1 MPELS
6 LIEAIRDALD
16 TEMGCDERVIVLGED
31 VGLHGGVF
39 RATDGLQSRYGE
51 SRVIDTPL
59 AELMI
64 AGVAIGAAANG
75 LRPVAEMQFADF
87 SHPAF
92 DQIVSD
98 AARWRYRT
106 NGAQGLPLVIRMPY
120 GAGIHG
126 ALYHSQ
132 SVEAFYAHVPGLRVV
147 TPSTP
152 YDAKGL
158 LIAAIRDP
166 DPVIFLEHK
175 KAYRLIRG
183 EVPEGDYVVPLDRA
197 RVARSGEDMSV
208 FAYGLM
214 LHHCLEAAG
223 TLAAEGVNAE
233 VVDVRSLA
241 PLDRETIL
249 ASARKTG
256 KVLIV
261 YEDNKTLGL
270 GAEVAALI
278 AESAFEWLDGP
289 IVRLAA
295 PDIPAMPYNHPQEA
309 WALPDVPRIA
319 AAMRDLAA
327 Y

>member
-1 MPELS
+1 MPEMS

-16 TEMGCDERVIVLGED
+16 TEMEQDERVIVLGED

-39 RATDGLQSRYGE
+39 RATDGLQQRYGE
-51 SRVIDTPL
+51 LRVIDTPL
-59 AELMI
+59 AELLI
-64 AGVAIGAAANG
+64 AGVAIGAAVNG

-87 SHPAF
+87 SFPAF
-92 DQIVSD
+92 DQIVSE

-106 NGAQGLPLVIRMPY
+106 NGQQGIPLVIRMPY

-132 SVEAFYAHVPGLRVV
+132 SVEGFYAHVPGLRVV

-175 KAYRLIRG
+175 KAYRMVRG
-183 EVPEGDYVVPLDRA
+183 DVPEGSYTVALDRA
-197 RVARSGEDMSV
+197 RMARGGQDLSV

-214 LHHCLEAAG
+214 LHHCLEAAEV
-223 TLAAEGVNAE
+223 LAGEGIDAE
-233 VVDVRSLA
+233 VVDLRSLA
-241 PLDRETIL
+241 PLDRDSIL
-249 ASARKTG
+249 DSARKTG
-256 KVLIV
+256 KVLVV

-270 GAEVAALI
+270 GAEVSALI
-278 AESAFEWLDGP
+278 GEEAFEWLDAP
-289 IVRLAA
+289 IMRLAS
-295 PDIPAMPYNHPQEA
+295 PDIPAMPYNHAQEA
-309 WALPDVPRIA
+309 WALPDSGKIVD
-319 AAMRDLAA
+319 AMRHLAG

>member
-1 MPELS
+1 MPEMS

-16 TEMGCDERVIVLGED
+16 TEMELDEGVIVLGED

-39 RATDGLQSRYGE
+39 RATDGLQKKYGQE
-51 SRVIDTPL
+51 RVIDTPL

-87 SHPAF
+87 GHPAF

-106 NGAQGLPLVIRMPY
+106 RGVQGLPMVIRMPY

-152 YDAKGL
+152 HDAKGM

-183 EVPEGDYVVPLDRA
+183 EVPEGDYTVPLDRA
-197 RVARSGEDMSV
+197 RTAREGSDMSV

-214 LHHCLEAAG
+214 LHHCLEAAE
-223 TLAAEGVNAE
+223 TLAGEGVAVE
-233 VVDVRSLA
+233 VMDLRALA
-241 PLDRETIL
+241 PLDREAIL

-256 KVLIV
+256 KVLVV

-278 AESAFEWLDGP
+278 AEEAFEWLDGP
-289 IVRLAA
+289 VRRLAS

-309 WALPDVPRIA
+309 WALPDVEQIT

-327 Y
+327 F

>member
-1 MPELS
+1 MPEMN

-16 TEMGCDERVIVLGED
+16 IEMGLDERVIVLGED

-39 RATDGLQSRYGE
+39 RATDGLQEKYGE
-51 SRVIDTPL
+51 ARVIDTPL
-59 AELMI
+59 AELLI
-64 AGVAIGAAANG
+64 AGLAIGAAVAG

-87 SHPAF
+87 GHPAF

-106 NGAQGLPLVIRMPY
+106 NGSQGVPLVLRMPY
-120 GAGIHG
+120 GGGVHG

-147 TPSTP
+147 APSTP

-158 LIAAIRDP
+158 LLAAIRDP

-175 KAYRLIRG
+175 KAYRLLRG
-183 EVPEGDYVVPLDRA
+183 EVPAGAYTVPLDQA
-197 RVARSGEDMSV
+197 RTARIGTDLSV

-214 LHHCLEAAG
+214 LHYCLEAAA
-223 TLAAEGVNAE
+223 TLVGEGVDVE
-233 VVDVRSLA
+233 VVDLRSLA
-241 PLDRETIL
+241 PLDREAIL

-270 GAEVAALI
+270 GAEVSALI
-278 AESAFEWLDGP
+278 AEEAFEWLDAP
-289 IVRLAA
+289 IVRLAS
-295 PDIPAMPYNHPQEA
+295 PDIPAMPYNHELEA
-309 WALPDVPRIA
+309 WALPDVA
-319 AAMRDLAA
+319 AITEAMRQLAA
-327 Y
+327 F

>member
-1 MPELS
+1 MPEMS

-16 TEMGCDERVIVLGED
+16 TEMEQDERVIVLGED

-39 RATDGLQSRYGE
+39 RATDGLQQRYGE
-51 SRVIDTPL
+51 LRVIDTPL
-59 AELMI
+59 AELLI
-64 AGVAIGAAANG
+64 AGVAIGAAVNG

-87 SHPAF
+87 SFPAF
-92 DQIVSD
+92 DQIVSE

-106 NGAQGLPLVIRMPY
+106 NGQQGIPLVIRMPY

-132 SVEAFYAHVPGLRVV
+132 SVEGFYAHVPGLRVV

-175 KAYRLIRG
+175 KAYRMIRG
-183 EVPEGDYVVPLDRA
+183 DVPEGSYTVALDRA
-197 RVARSGEDMSV
+197 RVARGGQDLSV

-214 LHHCLEAAG
+214 LHYCLEAAEV
-223 TLAAEGVNAE
+223 LAGEGIDAE
-233 VVDVRSLA
+233 VVDLRSLA
-241 PLDRETIL
+241 PLDRDSIL
-249 ASARKTG
+249 DSARKTG
-256 KVLIV
+256 KVLVV

-270 GAEVAALI
+270 GAEVSALI
-278 AESAFEWLDGP
+278 GEEAFEWLDAP
-289 IVRLAA
+289 IMRLAS
-295 PDIPAMPYNHPQEA
+295 PDIPAMPYNHAQEA
-309 WALPDVPRIA
+309 WALPDTGKIVD
-319 AAMRDLAA
+319 AMRHLAG

>member
-1 MPELS
+1 MPEMS

-16 TEMGCDERVIVLGED
+16 TEMEQDERVIVLGED

-39 RATDGLQSRYGE
+39 RATDGLQQRYGE
-51 SRVIDTPL
+51 LRVIDTPL
-59 AELMI
+59 AELLI
-64 AGVAIGAAANG
+64 AGVAIGAAVNG

-87 SHPAF
+87 SFPAF
-92 DQIVSD
+92 DQIVSE

-106 NGAQGLPLVIRMPY
+106 NGQQGIPLVIRMPY

-132 SVEAFYAHVPGLRVV
+132 SVEGFYAHVPGLRVV

-175 KAYRLIRG
+175 KAYRMVRG
-183 EVPEGDYVVPLDRA
+183 DVPEGSYTVALDQA
-197 RVARSGEDMSV
+197 RVARGGQDLSV

-214 LHHCLEAAG
+214 LHHCLEAAEV
-223 TLAAEGVNAE
+223 LAGEGIEAE
-233 VVDVRSLA
+233 VVDLRSLA
-241 PLDRETIL
+241 PLDRDSIL
-249 ASARKTG
+249 DSARKTG
-256 KVLIV
+256 KVLVV

-270 GAEVAALI
+270 GAEVSALI
-278 AESAFEWLDGP
+278 GEEAFEWLDAP
-289 IVRLAA
+289 IMRLAS
-295 PDIPAMPYNHPQEA
+295 PDIPAMPYNHAQEA
-309 WALPDVPRIA
+309 WALPDTGKIVD
-319 AAMRDLAA
+319 AMRHLAG

>member
-1 MPELS
+1 MPEMS

-16 TEMGCDERVIVLGED
+16 TEMARDERVIVLGED

-39 RATDGLQSRYGE
+39 RATDGLQERYGE
-51 SRVIDTPL
+51 LRVIDTPL
-59 AELMI
+59 AELLI
-64 AGVAIGAAANG
+64 AGLAIGAAANG

-87 SHPAF
+87 GFPAF
-92 DQIVSD
+92 DQIVSE

-106 NGAQGLPLVIRMPY
+106 NGQQGIPLVIRMPY
-120 GAGIHG
+120 GAGVHG

-166 DPVIFLEHK
+166 DPVIYLEHK
-175 KAYRLIRG
+175 KAYRMIRG
-183 EVPEGDYVVPLDRA
+183 EVPEGTYTVALDQA
-197 RVARSGEDMSV
+197 RVARAGEDLSV

-214 LHHCLEAAG
+214 LHHCLQVAE
-223 TLAAEGVNAE
+223 TLAQDGVDVE
-233 VVDVRSLA
+233 VVDLRTLA
-241 PLDRETIL
+241 PLDRDTIL

-256 KVLIV
+256 KVLMV

-278 AESAFEWLDGP
+278 GEEAFEWLDAP
-289 IVRLAA
+289 LMRLAS
-295 PDIPAMPYNHPQEA
+295 PDIPAMPYNHAQEE
-309 WALPDVPRIA
+309 WALPDAGDIEHA
-319 AAMRDLAA
+319 IRDLAG

>member
-1 MPELS
+1 MPEMS
-6 LIEAIRDALD
+6 LIEAIRNALD
-16 TEMGCDERVIVLGED
+16 TEMGLDERVIVLGED

-39 RATDGLQSRYGE
+39 RATDGLQTKYGE
-51 SRVIDTPL
+51 GRVIDTPL

-87 SHPAF
+87 GHPAF

-106 NGAQGLPLVIRMPY
+106 NGVQGIPLVIRMPY
-120 GAGIHG
+120 GAGVHG

-147 TPSTP
+147 APSTP

-175 KAYRLIRG
+175 KTYRLIRG
-183 EVPEGDYVVPLDRA
+183 EVPEGAYTVPLDQA
-197 RVARSGEDMSV
+197 RVARAGEDLSV

-214 LHHCLEAAG
+214 LHHCLEAAES
-223 TLAAEGVNAE
+223 LAQEGVGVE
-233 VVDVRSLA
+233 VVDLRSLA
-241 PLDRETIL
+241 PLDRDTIL
-249 ASARKTG
+249 ESACKTG
-256 KVLIV
+256 KVLII
-261 YEDNKTLGL
+261 YEDNKTMGL

-278 AESAFEWLDGP
+278 AEEAFEWLDGP
-289 IVRLAA
+289 VSRLAA
-295 PDIPAMPYNHPQEA
+295 PDIPAMPYNHPQES
-309 WALPDVPRIA
+309 WALPDVGKIT

-327 Y
+327 F

>member
-1 MPELS
+1 MPQMS

-16 TEMGCDERVIVLGED
+16 AEMGLDERVIVLGED

-39 RATDGLQSRYGE
+39 RATDGLQNKYGE
-51 SRVIDTPL
+51 ARVIDTPL

-64 AGVAIGAAANG
+64 VGVAIGAAATG
-75 LRPVAEMQFADF
+75 RRPVAEMQFADF
-87 SHPAF
+87 GHPAF

-106 NGAQGLPLVIRMPY
+106 NGARGIPLVIRMPY

-147 TPSTP
+147 APSTP

-158 LIAAIRDP
+158 LISAIRDP

-183 EVPEGDYVVPLDRA
+183 DVPEGGYTVPLDQA
-197 RVARSGEDMSV
+197 RIARPGEDLSI

-214 LHHCLEAAG
+214 LHHCLEAAKA
-223 TLAAEGVNAE
+223 LAAEGVDAE
-233 VVDVRSLA
+233 VVDLRSLA
-241 PLDRETIL
+241 PLDREAIL
-249 ASARKTG
+249 TSARKTG
-256 KVLIV
+256 KVLV
-261 YEDNKTLGL
+261 VHEDNKTLGL
-270 GAEVAALI
+270 GAELAALI
-278 AESAFEWLDGP
+278 AEEAFEWLDGP
-289 IVRLAA
+289 IMRVAA
-295 PDIPAMPYNHPQEA
+295 PDIPAMPYNHPQET
-309 WALPDVPRIA
+309 WALPGVDQIA

>member
-1 MPELS
+1 MPEKS
-6 LIEAIRDALD
+6 YIEAIREALD
-16 TEMGCDERVIVLGED
+16 LEMGRDEAVIVLGED

-39 RATDGLQSRYGE
+39 RATDGLQKKYGE
-51 SRVIDTPL
+51 ARVIDTPL
-59 AELMI
+59 AELLI

-87 SHPAF
+87 GHPAF

-147 TPSTP
+147 APSTP
-152 YDAKGL
+152 HDAKGML
-158 LIAAIRDP
+158 LAAIRDP

-183 EVPEGDYVVPLDRA
+183 EVPEGEYTVPLHQA
-197 RVARSGEDMSV
+197 RVARPGADLSV
-208 FAYGLM
+208 MAYGLM
-214 LHHCLEAAG
+214 LHHCLEAAEK
-223 TLAAEGVNAE
+223 LAAEGVDAE
-233 VVDVRSLA
+233 VLDLRALA
-241 PLDRETIL
+241 PLDREAIL

-256 KVLIV
+256 KVLVV
-261 YEDNKTLGL
+261 YEDNKTMGL
-270 GAEVAALI
+270 GAEVAALV
-278 AESAFEWLDGP
+278 AEEAFEWLDGP
-289 IVRLAA
+289 VMRLAS
-295 PDIPAMPYNHPQEA
+295 PDIPAMPYNYAQES
-309 WALPDVPRIA
+309 WALPDVNKIV
-319 AAMRDLAA
+319 AAMRRLAGW
-327 Y
+327 

>member
-1 MPELS
+1 MPEMS

-16 TEMGCDERVIVLGED
+16 TEMEQDERVIVLGED

-39 RATDGLQSRYGE
+39 RATDGLQQRYGE
-51 SRVIDTPL
+51 LRVIDTPL
-59 AELMI
+59 AELLI
-64 AGVAIGAAANG
+64 AGVAIGAAVNG

-87 SHPAF
+87 SFPAF
-92 DQIVSD
+92 DQIVSE

-106 NGAQGLPLVIRMPY
+106 NGQQGIPLVIRMPY

-132 SVEAFYAHVPGLRVV
+132 SVEGFYAHVPGLRVV

-175 KAYRLIRG
+175 KAYRMVRG
-183 EVPEGDYVVPLDRA
+183 DVPEGSYTVALDRA
-197 RVARSGEDMSV
+197 RVARGGQDLSV

-214 LHHCLEAAG
+214 LHHCLEAAEV
-223 TLAAEGVNAE
+223 LAGEGIDAE
-233 VVDVRSLA
+233 VVDLRSLA
-241 PLDRETIL
+241 PLDRDSIL
-249 ASARKTG
+249 DSARKTG
-256 KVLIV
+256 KVLVV

-270 GAEVAALI
+270 GAEVSALI
-278 AESAFEWLDGP
+278 GEEAFEWLDAP
-289 IVRLAA
+289 IMRLAS
-295 PDIPAMPYNHPQEA
+295 PDIPAMPYNHAQEA
-309 WALPDVPRIA
+309 WALPDTGKIVD
-319 AAMRDLAA
+319 AMRHLAG